1 MNRPWDDFY
10 NEKLKKIFTEKGSVL
25 DIGGG
30 LRLVKEKGN
39 KYDRNKEWLRPLVE
53 RVDYKVMDPVDTYGP
68 DIVGDIH
75 EMPFSDNSLEAILCI
90 AVLEHIENP
99 IKAAEEMHRVLQK
112 GGLLLVFVPFLYYYN
127 AERGYYGDYWRFT
140 PDSIKYIFKKFSK
153 MEIAP
158 VRGALETWI
167 HLSPLGRWSI
177 FNIIFGWLDRI
188 TGKIKSEQVSG
199 YYVFLEK

>member
-112 GGLLLVFVPFLYYYN
+112 GGLLLVFVPFLYYYH

-158 VRGALETWI
+158 VR
-167 HLSPLGRWSI
+167 
-177 FNIIFGWLDRI
+177 
-188 TGKIKSEQVSG
+188 
-199 YYVFLEK
+199 